1 MQNLTDAMTLSC
13 DVLATECDGRVPFVL
28 FMNIYRYLATEHY
41 TVSLPVTWTTYAATL
56 TTTSRKSCRVSS

>member
-28 FMNIYRYLATEHY
+28 FMSIYRYLATEHY
-41 TVSLPVTWTTYAATL
+41 G
-56 TTTSRKSCRVSS
+56 VSSGHVDYICGYLDDNFA